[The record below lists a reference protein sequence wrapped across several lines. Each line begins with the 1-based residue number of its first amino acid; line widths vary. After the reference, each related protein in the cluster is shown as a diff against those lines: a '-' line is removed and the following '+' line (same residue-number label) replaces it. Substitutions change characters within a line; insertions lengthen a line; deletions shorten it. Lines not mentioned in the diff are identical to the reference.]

1 MTHFATTVLPLLFFA
16 LCGVAGFVMSCKW
29 LKDLAPLLRHGEP
42 SVSKARASQPKARPR
57 PAPRST
63 ARRGGPAVMPRPA
76 LA

>member
-1 MTHFATTVLPLLFFA
+1 MTHFATTVLPFMFFA

-42 SVSKARASQPKARPR
+42 SVSKVRASRKTARAR
-57 PAPRST
+57 PAPRHAAPRS
-63 ARRGGPAVMPRPA
+63 AAAMPRPA